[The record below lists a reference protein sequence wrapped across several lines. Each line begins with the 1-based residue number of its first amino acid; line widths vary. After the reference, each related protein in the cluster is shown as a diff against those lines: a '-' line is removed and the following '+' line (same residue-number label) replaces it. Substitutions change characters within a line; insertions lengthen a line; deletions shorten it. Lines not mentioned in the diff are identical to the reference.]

1 VSDTHEPAGPPSA
14 AGADGPVEAFLDQLE
29 SPAPAPSGGTASA
42 TVAAMAAALVVMV
55 GRGSPGWPEG
65 SGVAAQARALRAR
78 LTALGEEDARAYA
91 AVHAAMRNRATPGS
105 EARDFGL
112 GLALTEAAEVPLRI
126 AAAAADVAE
135 LAALAAAEGKHSLRP
150 DAAAAVILAEAA
162 VRAATHLV
170 DVNLATLPGDERSD
184 RAARI
189 AEAAETTRAR
199 ALGAM

>member
-1 VSDTHEPAGPPSA
+1 
-14 AGADGPVEAFLDQLE
+14 
-29 SPAPAPSGGTASA
+29 
-42 TVAAMAAALVVMV
+42 MAAALVVMV
-55 GRGSPGWPEG
+55 GRGSPGWSEG

-78 LTALGEEDARAYA
+78 LTALGEEDAQAYA
-91 AVHAAMRNRATPGS
+91 AVLAAMRNRATHGS
-105 EARDFGL
+105 GARDFGL
-112 GLALTEAAEVPLRI
+112 GVALTEAAEVPLRI

-135 LAALAAAEGKHSLRP
+135 LAALAAVEGKHSLRP